1 MRVLIFGGTGMLGHK
16 LCQVLSDRFD
26 VWTTYRGSPE
36 LINDYKWFRPE
47 RTIGGVFA
55 DQAES
60 SIRAIKTSQPDVVI
74 NAVGV
79 IKQLPSSKDV
89 TTSLE
94 INSLFPHRLAE
105 LSNEFD
111 YRLITVSTDCVFDG
125 NRGNYSENDIPNAI
139 DLYGQS
145 KHWGEIDIPNC
156 LTLRSSI
163 IGHELGTQHS
173 LVDWFLSN
181 QGKTVNGYT
190 KAIYSGFPTIVFADI
205 IVNLITE
212 MPGLSGLYHV
222 SSDPINKFELL
233 GMIDRAYGTD
243 ITINPSED
251 VRIDRS
257 LDSRRY
263 KEITGFQPPSWPEMI
278 DRMRADA
285 AVYQRFQ

>member
-1 MRVLIFGGTGMLGHK
+1 MLGHK